1 MFRDNRDKLERHEY
15 REKQLGEQLKNA
27 LSAIDKK
34 QTEQSVADKALE
46 AVVKDLEQSM
56 STLSKSV
63 AEEVRISNYFRF
75 LLRKSRWSVF
85 AQ

>member
-63 AEEVRISNYFRF
+63 AEEVRISNYFRVLF
-75 LLRKSRWSVF
+75 RKSR
-85 AQ
+85 